1 MISRLTDT
9 NHNEQPNSDYLVSLD
24 SVGSR
29 KLIMNGL
36 ASGSNQANHRASA
49 ALIES
54 WNHCTSTGDSSSMAP
69 RARALRSEAQQR
81 HNKICAHAA
90 ATGARTR
97 HDRIEPE
104 LAKAPGG
111 SAVKT
116 LLTTSRT
123 V

>member
-54 WNHCTSTGDSSSMAP
+54 WNHCSTLQM
-69 RARALRSEAQQR
+69 R
-81 HNKICAHAA
+81 HNSLSHHQEQPQK
-90 ATGARTR
+90 
-97 HDRIEPE
+97 
-104 LAKAPGG
+104 
-111 SAVKT
+111 
-116 LLTTSRT
+116 
-123 V
+123 